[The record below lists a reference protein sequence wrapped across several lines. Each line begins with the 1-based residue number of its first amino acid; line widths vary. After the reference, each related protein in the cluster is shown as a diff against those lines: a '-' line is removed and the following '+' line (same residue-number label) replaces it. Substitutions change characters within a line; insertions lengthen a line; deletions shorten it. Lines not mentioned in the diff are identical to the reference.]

1 MDRHTDQTSEYQKLL
16 RIRSEL
22 AAIEFLIKWIR
33 FSRLRAKFNP
43 NQPRVP
49 RGYAN
54 GGQWTDGDGY
64 GRATSGGYRRV
75 EPSLGGDDQGF
86 ADAAISP
93 RPFEK
98 PGDGRPRPAWVS
110 DGPAKRPA
118 IPIYGSAPPP
128 GPGHNGGPPLDPPP
142 RIPPIQPPG
151 KGAPVAV
158 ARAAARGVAAAILSA
173 ETWPIAFA
181 FFATMEAVS
190 WFAKS
195 YLPYVT
201 QYVKGPQTLQELQ
214 EAVKTPAIGTEVHH
228 IVEQA
233 PARREGFSEDM
244 IEGRENRVRISYFKH
259 LEISAWYSKIN
270 YNTPFNGVTPRSYLS
285 SKAWD
290 EKYEVG
296 LTALKYFGVI
306 KK

>member
-98 PGDGRPRPAWVS
+98 PGDGRPRPTWVS
-110 DGPAKRPA
+110 DGPGKRPA

-142 RIPPIQPPG
+142 RIPPVQPPG

-158 ARAAARGVAAAILSA
+158 ARIAARWVAAALLSA
-173 ETWPIAFA
+173 ETWPIALS

-195 YLPYVT
+195 FLPSVTTYV
-201 QYVKGPQTLQELQ
+201 QGP
-214 EAVKTPAIGTEVHH
+214 K
-228 IVEQA
+228 
-233 PARREGFSEDM
+233 S
-244 IEGRENRVRISYFKH
+244 
-259 LEISAWYSKIN
+259 LE
-270 YNTPFNGVTPRSYLS
+270 
-285 SKAWD
+285 
-290 EKYEVG
+290 
-296 LTALKYFGVI
+296 
-306 KK
+306 